1 MATLEL
7 IRVYNLQGCIC
18 LGNDT
23 TDIDAFRAIH
33 AASLNSNFQ
42 GFAIGI
48 ISQETPEKL
57 VSEADF
63 TLNGINDVEC
73 FLSWIF
79 QTVLQPG

>member
-1 MATLEL
+1 M
-7 IRVYNLQGCIC
+7 QGRIC

-33 AASLNSNFQ
+33 AASLNLNFQ

-57 VSEADF
+57 VAEADF
-63 TLNGINDVEC
+63 TLNGVNDVER
-73 FLSWIF
+73 FLRWIF